1 MLVDK
6 NCVRF
11 DVAHS
16 LDHNELLAHPHFP
29 EAGSTMQVL
38 RLAIMRTRQGRLPG
52 APPNWYHAG
61 PRGRFAIR
69 MASGMTSDAR
79 KTDGTSSAAYSLTA
93 RVLHW
98 ITAALVLTMLPLG
111 VVIANKWGGPWQD
124 PLYNLHRSIGT
135 VVMLVIIVRLGYRLT
150 HKPLPLPDEIPPEQR
165 IAARVTHW
173 SLYALLVAQPFVGWA
188 ASSAYPAPVIVFG
201 LFELPPI
208 IAENRLLSDRLV
220 VVHRSL
226 ALAIA
231 CLVALHIGAALYH
244 HFVRRD
250 AILMRMI
257 EG

>member
-1 MLVDK
+1 
-6 NCVRF
+6 
-11 DVAHS
+11 
-16 LDHNELLAHPHFP
+16 
-29 EAGSTMQVL
+29 
-38 RLAIMRTRQGRLPG
+38 
-52 APPNWYHAG
+52 
-61 PRGRFAIR
+61 

-165 IAARVTHW
+165 IAARATHW
-173 SLYALLVAQPFVGWA
+173 SLYALLVAQPFIGWA

-208 IAENRLLSDRLV
+208 IAANRLLSDRLV
-220 VVHRSL
+220 VVHRL
-226 ALAIA
+226 MALAIG
-231 CLVALHIGAALYH
+231 CLVALHIGGALYH

-250 AILMRMI
+250 AVLMRMVK
-257 EG
+257 G